1 MNKNRQAFCESIVKS
16 ATRFLSEMMDTQ
28 ISLLGVQ
35 KGDVLIVPESHSK
48 MKDEKFPFCNNVRM
62 ILDGKGAKGTA
73 RQVRIEDFNF
83 FCDENT
89 RIMNVM
95 GVVLNK
101 DGTWAKVQ
109 TLTGSIRWDKD
120 GNLDLFD

>member
-16 ATRFLSEMMDTQ
+16 ATRFLSDMMDTQ
-28 ISLLGVQ
+28 ISLLRVQ
-35 KGDVLIVPESHSK
+35 KGDILIVPEL
-48 MKDEKFPFCNNVRM
+48 KDWKSATFPFCNNVRM
-62 ILDGKGAKGTA
+62 ALDAKGFVGDA
-73 RQVRIEDFNF
+73 RKVRIEDFNF

-89 RIMNVM
+89 RILNVM